1 MDFGVSK
8 PAAAGSGAD
17 ADIIKNTTTAG
28 FARDVID
35 ASRTVPVIVDF
46 WAPWCRPCKQL
57 TPVLEKVVKSY
68 AGKVR
73 LVKLNIDEHPAIAQQ
88 LRVQSIPMVYAFR
101 DGRPLDGF
109 MGSAAE
115 SQIRALVERVLGED
129 AEADIAAVLKEA
141 EAALEAGDLQ
151 TAAEIF
157 AAVLREDQQN
167 PTALAGLARAYLIS
181 GDTARAE
188 QTIALVPPDKRE
200 LAAVKSVKAA
210 LELAQMAGASDNRGE
225 LEARVAA
232 NPADHQARYDLA
244 IALAAR
250 GEKEA
255 ALDHLLEVVRRDR
268 TWNDQAARKQLV
280 QLFDAWGRRTPR
292 PAMDGA
298 GSRPSCSPEP
308 VLTKEPRLASARAIE
323 ARQTCRCIPVFP
335 LRGAILL
342 PARDAA
348 PQHLRAA
355 LSGHGGRRHVRPA
368 RHRRRAA
375 GERGRARRARTS
387 ASSASGASAASRAT
401 RSSTTGG
408 WS

>member
-8 PAAAGSGAD
+8 PAAAGSSAD

-46 WAPWCRPCKQL
+46 WAPWCGPCKQL
-57 TPVLEKVVKSY
+57 TPVIEKVVKSY

-88 LRVQSIPMVYAFR
+88 LRVQSIPTVYAFR

-109 MGSAAE
+109 MGAQPESAV
-115 SQIRALVERVLGED
+115 RAFVDRLVGEE
-129 AEADIAAVLKEA
+129 AEADIASILKEA

-280 QLFDAWGRRTPR
+280 QLFDAWGPKD
-292 PAMDGA
+292 PATSD
-298 GSRPSCSPEP
+298 
-308 VLTKEPRLASARAIE
+308 
-323 ARQTCRCIPVFP
+323 
-335 LRGAILL
+335 
-342 PARDAA
+342 
-348 PQHLRAA
+348 
-355 LSGHGGRRHVRPA
+355 GRRRL
-368 RHRRRAA
+368 
-375 GERGRARRARTS
+375 
-387 ASSASGASAASRAT
+387 SSILFS
-401 RSSTTGG
+401 
-408 WS
+408 